1 MGFRVKITGGKD
13 VEFNEGII
21 TGVNFISDT
30 PENCNARSTDLSV
43 IMKLQGRINFS
54 LGAEIED
61 STVELANWALMPSD
75 QANCYR
81 NVEVKV
87 INGGQVVRQ
96 YTYPNAFVMD
106 YTEDLNDEEGVGS
119 WTLLLKQKK
128 DLTDKVELK
137 GNFELS

>member
-21 TGVNFISDT
+21 TAVNFISDT

-43 IMKLQGRINFS
+43 ILKLEGRINFS
-54 LGAEIED
+54 LGAELED

-81 NVEVKV
+81 KVEVNV
-87 INGGQVVRQ
+87 INGGQVVRN
-96 YTYPNAFVMD
+96 YVYPNAFVMD
-106 YTEDLNDEEGVGS
+106 YMEDLNDEEGVGT

>member
-43 IMKLQGRINFS
+43 ILKLEGRINFS

-81 NVEVKV
+81 KVEVNV
-87 INGGQVVRQ
+87 INGGQVVRN
-96 YTYPNAFVMD
+96 YVYPNAFVMD
-106 YTEDLNDEEGVGS
+106 YTEDLNDEEGVGT

>member
-13 VEFNEGII
+13 VEFNEGIV

-106 YTEDLNDEEGVGS
+106 YTEDLNDEEGVGT